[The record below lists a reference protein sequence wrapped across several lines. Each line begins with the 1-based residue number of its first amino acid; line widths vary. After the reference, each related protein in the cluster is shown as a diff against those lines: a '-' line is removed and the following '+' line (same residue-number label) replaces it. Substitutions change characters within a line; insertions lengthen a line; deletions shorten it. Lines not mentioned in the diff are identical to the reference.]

1 MKKLH
6 ATLKRSLLAAGLA
19 STVALSASAQQAHED
34 KRRNPLLIYSAL
46 PFTAPDF
53 SCISETDYKPALY
66 KAIDDQR
73 DFINH
78 IVSNEETPTFANTIQ
93 AYERSDA

>member
-53 SCISETDYKPALY
+53 S
-66 KAIDDQR
+66 
-73 DFINH
+73 
-78 IVSNEETPTFANTIQ
+78 
-93 AYERSDA
+93 